1 MDQSENWCIGMA
13 ACYCRLSK
21 DDDNDGT
28 SVSIE
33 TQHQMLSDYCNENKF
48 HVYDFYC
55 DDGYTGTNFN
65 RPEYKRMMSDIDKGY
80 ISTVIVK
87 DLSRFGRNYIEVGKH
102 IEEIFP
108 EKGIRFIAI
117 GDDVDTERENIDLDL
132 LLPMKNIFNQ
142 FYPADCSRKTRQAL
156 RNKALNGEFIGST
169 AAYGYKKSAADKH
182 ILEIDEDTAPIVERI
197 FKMAAYENC
206 GCNKIARILTAEKV
220 LTPAAYAAKAAGR
233 TYAKDPYEWN
243 LTTVY
248 KMIENQVYLGH
259 TINCKKR
266 KTSFKSKKVVKQ
278 NKDKWIIVE
287 DTHTPIVSEQLFKD
301 ANAQIASRKRVRKNT
316 EPHLFSGL
324 VKCSTCGYSL
334 SLSPKKNGKD
344 FLTCTT
350 YKKKGKAACSIHYI
364 SCKDLYD
371 FVLFDVKRQIKFVLK
386 DEKKAAELLKK
397 KMCGT
402 NKAVLERIKRD
413 EMTTQKRIKELD
425 DRFYSLYEDKL
436 NGIISEER
444 FIELSHRC
452 ETELDEQKAKLE
464 RIKSI
469 TLEST
474 AADEN
479 IERYIMLIEEF
490 KNISELDK
498 KIVHR
503 LIDKITV
510 GDKYFVDGVKKQ
522 DIMISYKFVGNVG

>member
-1 MDQSENWCIGMA
+1 MEQSKSECIGGA

-21 DDDNDGT
+21 DDANDGT

-33 TQHQMLSDYCNENKF
+33 TQRQVLSDYCNEHNINI
-48 HVYDFYC
+48 YDFYC

-65 RPEYKRMMSDIDKGY
+65 RPEYKRMMSDIDKGF

-87 DLSRFGRNYIEVGKH
+87 DLSRFGRTYLGVGRH

-108 EKGIRFIAI
+108 EKGIRFISV
-117 GDDVDTERENIDLDL
+117 GDNADSAKENFDLDL
-132 LLPMKNIFNQ
+132 MIPMKNIFNQ
-142 FYPADCSRKTRQAL
+142 YYPADCSRKTRQAL
-156 RNKALNGEFIGST
+156 RHKALKGEFIGST

-206 GCNKIARILTAEKV
+206 GCNKIARILTAEMV
-220 LTPAAYAAKAAGR
+220 LTPTAYAAKAAGR
-233 TYAKDPYEWN
+233 AYAKNPYEWN
-243 LTTVY
+243 LTTIY

-278 NKDKWIIVE
+278 SEDKWIIVE
-287 DTHTPIVSEQLFKD
+287 NTHPPIVSEQLFKD
-301 ANAQIASRKRVRKNT
+301 ANAQIASRKRGRRNT

-324 VKCSTCGYSL
+324 VKCGTCGYSL

-350 YKKKGKAACSIHYI
+350 YKKKGKSACSIHYI

-371 FVLFDVKRQIKFVLK
+371 FVLFDVKRQIKLVLK

-402 NKAVLERIKRD
+402 NKAALERSERD
-413 EMTTQKRIKELD
+413 AKATEKRIKELD
-425 DRFYSLYEDKL
+425 DRFYRLYEDKL
-436 NGIISEER
+436 NGVLSEER
-444 FIELSHRC
+444 FIKLSNNCEAEL
-452 ETELDEQKAKLE
+452 EEQKSKLE

-479 IERYIMLIEEF
+479 IESYISLIKEF
-490 KNISELDK
+490 KDISELDK
-498 KIVHR
+498 EIVHR

-510 GDKYFVDGVKKQ
+510 GNKYVVDGVKKQ
-522 DIMISYKFVGNVG
+522 DIMICYKFVGNVG

>member
-1 MDQSENWCIGMA
+1 MEQSKYILGT

-33 TQHQMLSDYCNENKF
+33 TQRQILSDFCKEHNLNIF
-48 HVYDFYC
+48 DFYC
-55 DDGYTGTNFN
+55 DDGFTGTNFN
-65 RPEYKRMMSDIDKGY
+65 RPDYKRMMSDIDNGL

-108 EKGIRFIAI
+108 EKGVRFIAI
-117 GDDVDTERENIDLDL
+117 GDDVDTEKDNMDLDL

-169 AAYGYKKSAADKH
+169 AAYGYRKSEIDKH
-182 ILEIDEDTAPIVERI
+182 VLEIDENTAPIVKRI

-220 LTPAAYAAKAAGR
+220 LTPTAYAAKIGGR
-233 TYAKDPYEWN
+233 VYSKNPYEWN
-243 LTTVY
+243 LTTIY

-259 TINCKKR
+259 MVNCKKR
-266 KTSFKSKKVVKQ
+266 KVSFKSKKVIAQ
-278 NKDKWIIVE
+278 SEDKWIVIE
-287 DTHTPIVSEQLFKD
+287 NTHEPIVSEQLFKD
-301 ANAQIASRKRVRKNT
+301 ANVQIASRKRECKNT
-316 EPHLFSGL
+316 EPHMFSGL
-324 VKCSTCGYSL
+324 VKCDTCGYSL
-334 SLSPKKNGKD
+334 SLSPKVNSKD

-350 YKKKGKAACSIHYI
+350 YKKKGKGACSIHYI

-371 FVLFDVKRQIKFVLK
+371 FVLFDIKRQVNLVLK
-386 DEKKAAELLKK
+386 DEKRAAANLKK
-397 KMCGT
+397 KMCST
-402 NKAVLERIKRD
+402 NKAALERSERD
-413 EMTTQKRIKELD
+413 AKATEKRIKELN
-425 DRFYSLYEDKL
+425 DRFYHLYEDKL
-436 NGIISEER
+436 NGVLSEER
-444 FIELSHRC
+444 FIELSRRC
-452 ETELDEQKAKLE
+452 ETELEEQKAKLE

-469 TLEST
+469 KLESV
-474 AADEN
+474 AADDN
-479 IERYIMLIEEF
+479 IESYIALIKEF
-490 KNISELDK
+490 KDIFELDK
-498 KIVHR
+498 VILHR

-510 GDKYFVDGVKKQ
+510 SNKYVEDGVKKQ
-522 DIMISYKFVGNVG
+522 DIKISYKFVGNVG